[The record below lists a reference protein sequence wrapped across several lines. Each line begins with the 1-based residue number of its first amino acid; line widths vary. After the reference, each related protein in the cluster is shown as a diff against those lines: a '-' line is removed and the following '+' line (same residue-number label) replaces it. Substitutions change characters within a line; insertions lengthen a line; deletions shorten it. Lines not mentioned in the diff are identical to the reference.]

1 MNTAPR
7 KPGRP
12 SIPDEKHR
20 RVVTARLLPE
30 LIDSLTA
37 AANSAGHSVSREI
50 EVRCQAYETLRLVA
64 EFPVNKNE
72 EWLGFVVKQDKATG
86 KLDVIQLA
94 HHAQKLSIKSVH

>member
-12 SIPDEKHR
+12 SIPDERHR

-50 EVRCQAYETLRLVA
+50 EGRCQAYETLRLVA
-64 EFPVNKNE
+64 EFPVNTDE

-86 KLDVIQLA
+86 KLDVIQLP
-94 HHAQKLSIKSVH
+94 HHARPNKGDDQ